1 MHPLQSLFDGN
12 RSWVQKMKAHDQ
24 TFFDRLAEQQAPE
37 YLWIGCADSRVP
49 ATQIT
54 NMLPGSIFVHRN
66 VANLVLHTDLNC
78 LAVMQY
84 AVDVLQVKHIIIC
97 GHYGCGGVKAALMHS
112 RLGLIDNWIQH
123 IQDVAETHATYL
135 ESLKDERT
143 RFDRLCELNVIE
155 QVRNACQ
162 TTIIQG
168 AWERGQALSV
178 HGVIYD
184 VADGLLRD
192 LRVMVSSPDQLNS
205 VYHAAVEAIRQGGAA
220 NRPSQAET

>member
-12 RSWVQKMKAHDQ
+12 RAWVQRIKAHDP

-54 NMLPGSIFVHRN
+54 GMLPGSIFVHRN
-66 VANLVLHTDLNC
+66 VANLVIHTDLNC

-97 GHYGCGGVKAALMHS
+97 GHYGCGGVKAAFMHS
-112 RLGLIDNWIQH
+112 RLGLIDNWIRQ
-123 IQDVAETHATYL
+123 IQDVAETHAAYL
-135 ESLKDERT
+135 EGLKDERA
-143 RFDRLCELNVIE
+143 RFDRLCELNVVK
-155 QVRNACQ
+155 QVHNACQ
-162 TTIIQG
+162 TTIVQG

-184 VADGLLRD
+184 MTDGLLRD
-192 LRVMVSSPDQLNS
+192 LRVMVSSPDELDS
-205 VYHAAVEAIRQGGAA
+205 VYYAAVEAVRQGGAA
-220 NRPSQAET
+220 NLPFHAET